1 MHYYIKD
8 FFVFTS
14 NSKLFEGKKVLEVGS
29 RNVNGTLRRII
40 ENFKPEKYLGI
51 DIIEGKGVDKVCN
64 ANELINEFGS
74 NSFDVVICTELL
86 EHVRDW
92 KNVITNIKG
101 VVKPDGLLFI
111 TTRSKGFGHHGYPY
125 DYWRYEIKDFQII
138 FSDFEILCLAQDVGS
153 PGVLFWGK
161 KPHDFRE
168 TDLKTYKLWS
178 IIKRIRSNS
187 ISKFPIYFF
196 LKILPMYKNILL
208 PLFVDPLRKIFKS
221 NYTVERRAK

>member
-74 NSFDVVICTELL
+74 NSFDVVICT
-86 EHVRDW
+86 
-92 KNVITNIKG
+92 
-101 VVKPDGLLFI
+101 
-111 TTRSKGFGHHGYPY
+111 
-125 DYWRYEIKDFQII
+125 
-138 FSDFEILCLAQDVGS
+138 
-153 PGVLFWGK
+153 
-161 KPHDFRE
+161 
-168 TDLKTYKLWS
+168 
-178 IIKRIRSNS
+178 
-187 ISKFPIYFF
+187 
-196 LKILPMYKNILL
+196 
-208 PLFVDPLRKIFKS
+208 
-221 NYTVERRAK
+221 